1 LFHSTL
7 IARFEIFIAITA
19 VCLVPLANKVFAMR
33 AQMQAAALGRFP
45 SSQKTPSHLAALVAL
60 EPQKADA

>member
-7 IARFEIFIAITA
+7 IARSEIFIAITA
-19 VCLVPLANKVFAMR
+19 VCLIPLANKVFAMR

-45 SSQKTPSHLAALVAL
+45 CFPEKPFHLTALVVF
-60 EPQKADA
+60 EPQKGDA